1 MTFEGGPD
9 PNLSPNRHHQHHV
22 LDWLEDS
29 VSFLSSFLDD
39 SYAGNTAD
47 QITSCEWW
55 TQEEDQANMI
65 HNPLVS
71 TLATSNNSPLLPQA
85 EFSKKRKLSTNPT
98 TPNKTPA
105 HQSRQRIAIE
115 GDGGFEEEGEA
126 NKKPAATGRKGQG
139 KGNAGSSSNGVSKEV
154 RWAEELLNPCRHR
167 SSKHLEGPTLVL
179 RPPRA
184 TIILRRCQ
192 SPARGP
198 RPARPLQPSL
208 CCWDRHPRPRWH
220 LHRHLRHDGTEALPV
235 SDYQVPR
242 GQPLVRVPT
251 ALTNASILQTMT
263 LDPSRHAR
271 SLHVVDIGVSHG
283 VQWPTLLDALA
294 RRPGGAPKLV
304 RLAAAAGAAPP
315 GPFSMAPP
323 GYDFQSH
330 LLRYARSID
339 LNLRIDHTEDLGA
352 GSVALAVG
360 ETLVVCVQF
369 RAGHGSADDRTAFLR
384 SIRELEPD
392 LVVLSEIDGGGG
404 EVGFPAGFAR
414 NAELLWRFLDS
425 TSAAFKGR
433 DSAERRVMEGE
444 AARFLETTAEAAAA
458 EGRDLWRERMA
469 AVGFREEAFGEEALD
484 AGRALLRKYDGNWE
498 MRPAP
503 AEARWG
509 CGGRGIQCRSVPCG
523 SLTGETK
530 KISAVMNKRSYR
542 DRPIGDLLARKME
555 RAVSTLE
562 GR

>member
-9 PNLSPNRHHQHHV
+9 PNLSPNRHHHHHV

-47 QITSCEWW
+47 QITNYEWW

-98 TPNKTPA
+98 TPNKNPT
-105 HQSRQRIAIE
+105 HQNRQRIAIE

-126 NKKPAATGRKGQG
+126 NKKPAATGRKGHG

-154 RWAEELLNPCRHR
+154 RWAEQLLNPCAAAIEAANISRVRH
-167 SSKHLEGPTLVL
+167 LFCVL
-179 RPPRA
+179 RELQSFSGDANHRLAAHGLRA
-184 TIILRRCQ
+184 LSNHTSAAGIAIPDRAGTSAATFATTEPKLFRSAIIKFHEV
-192 SPARGP
+192 SPWFAF
-198 RPARPLQPSL
+198 PS
-208 CCWDRHPRPRWH
+208 
-220 LHRHLRHDGTEALPV
+220 AL
-235 SDYQVPR
+235 
-242 GQPLVRVPT
+242 
-251 ALTNASILQTMT
+251 ANASILQTMT

-294 RRPGGAPKLV
+294 RNPGGAPKLV
-304 RLAAAAGAAPP
+304 RLAVAGGAAPP
-315 GPFSMAPP
+315 GPFSVAPP

-352 GSVALAVG
+352 GSVALTVG

-369 RAGHGSADDRTAFLR
+369 RAGHGSADDRTTFLR

-392 LVVLSEIDGGGG
+392 LVVLSEIDGGGGG

-433 DSAERRVMEGE
+433 ESAERRVLEGE

-498 MRPAP
+498 MRAAP
-503 AEARWG
+503 AEAAVGLRWKG
-509 CGGRGIQCRSVPCG
+509 HPVSFC
-523 SLTGETK
+523 SLWK
-530 KISAVMNKRSYR
+530 PHRRN
-542 DRPIGDLLARKME
+542 
-555 RAVSTLE
+555 
-562 GR
+562 